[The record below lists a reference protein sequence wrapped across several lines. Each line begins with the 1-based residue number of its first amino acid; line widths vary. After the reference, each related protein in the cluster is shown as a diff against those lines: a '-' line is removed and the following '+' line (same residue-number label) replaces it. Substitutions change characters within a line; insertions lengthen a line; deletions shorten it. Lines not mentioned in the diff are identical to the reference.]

1 MQTIL
6 PVPPAGVHV
15 TNQGRHR
22 LAARQERCVH
32 CPAPDG
38 RAHLPLSSLD
48 CLLLA
53 SNQAGNVSNWEI

>member
-32 CPAPDG
+32 CPRPR
-38 RAHLPLSSLD
+38 RARALATFQSR
-48 CLLLA
+48 LLVVG
-53 SNQAGNVSNWEI
+53 Q